1 MQDSFI
7 PVDARTKTHL
17 KKKRCRKVSEEPAKL
32 ECADERD
39 TPSIVEVAGQEF
51 QAQTRQKKSKLLKS
65 VHDTHDLVSTAKNL
79 ISDFEDIALVS
90 SSDDS
95 ESTLSIDDVL
105 DEKKYAPSTLVWA
118 RIQQNRAITMWPSEV
133 IDPACGINVEVP
145 ECPSFLAG
153 QKPQILVY
161 YFGKKKFGWHEKSEL
176 KLFGEIDAENAK
188 DGMSR
193 SFQQAVNKALKK
205 FKKVAQ
211 SSSQRMKTSLDAIQS
226 KAIGCKSNVKQL
238 KARRKKSAPNLLIEP
253 FITSESSISLETQK
267 KSRHAHIKCLTSTA
281 CASRKKTNRMKS
293 IKSSRDMS
301 KEVKGAA
308 NTKQQTTQG
317 TEDIFLV
324 SGVFTCFN
332 EGNASLTKNRVACV
346 KLWLRDLKP
355 RFTST
360 KQETA
365 TTPSRCENNGFE
377 QIH

>member
-7 PVDARTKTHL
+7 PVDTQTKTHL

-39 TPSIVEVAGQEF
+39 TPSIVEVTGKEF

-65 VHDTHDLVSTAKNL
+65 VQDTQDLVSTAKNL
-79 ISDFEDIALVS
+79 ILEFEDIALVS

-95 ESTLSIDDVL
+95 ESTLSVDDVE

-118 RIQQNRAITMWPSEV
+118 PIQQNRAITMWPSEV
-133 IDPACGINVEVP
+133 IAQALGINVEVS
-145 ECPSFLAG
+145 ECPPFLAG

-161 YFGKKKFGWHEKSEL
+161 YFGKKNKFGWHEKSEL
-176 KLFGEIDAENAK
+176 KLFTEIDAENAK
-188 DGMSR
+188 DGMSH

-211 SSSQRMKTSLDAIQS
+211 SSSQRMKTSLDAIQN

-238 KARRKKSAPNLLIEP
+238 KARRKNSAPNLQIEP
-253 FITSESSISLETQK
+253 FMSESIISLETQK
-267 KSRHAHIKCLTSTA
+267 ESRHAHIKCLTSTA
-281 CASRKKTNRMKS
+281 CASRKKTKGMKS
-293 IKSSRDMS
+293 IKFCRDMS
-301 KEVKGAA
+301 KKVKGAA
-308 NTKQQTTQG
+308 NTKQQTTQ
-317 TEDIFLV
+317 DNFLV
-324 SGVFTCFN
+324 SGMVKCFN
-332 EGNASLTKNRVACV
+332 EGDVSYSQKNRVACT

-355 RFTST
+355 RFTNT

-365 TTPSRCENNGFE
+365 TTPSRCENNGFD
-377 QIH
+377 QIY